1 MGLCGKSRVVLGGE
15 TLNDDEPEWAIKNV
29 FGVVLMQQSLAQ
41 SLFLIAVGFLG
52 SQSWGSA
59 ESLNL
64 QYLVACIPN
73 SYSRKSFRRPTLL
86 QATTRQR
93 KEFEKS
99 AVRVIFTVLTSK
111 IDVQVFV

>member
-15 TLNDDEPEWAIKNV
+15 TLNDDEPEWAIKNA

-59 ESLNL
+59 E
-64 QYLVACIPN
+64 P
-73 SYSRKSFRRPTLL
+73 
-86 QATTRQR
+86 
-93 KEFEKS
+93 E
-99 AVRVIFTVLTSK
+99 FTVPGCVYTKFL
-111 IDVQVFV
+111 F